1 MSAATARGHP
11 ALCVHPGTAGTTA
24 SVQPELSGNLKVKL
38 ISKHP
43 FFLCVFIFHAWWG
56 KKRELSRDM

>member
-43 FFLCVFIFHAWWG
+43 FFCVFSFSMHGVG
-56 KKRELSRDM
+56 KKEN